1 MAVLDIQENVKF
13 CRKDLTLPD
22 RLDRDIFRR
31 YDVRGKIGS
40 QLSTE
45 VYFALGHAVA
55 CYAASLGQKKIVVGR
70 DGRNESPEFANALIQ
85 ALLGSGIDVIDIGM
99 VPTPVLYFATYQL
112 HTGSGLM
119 VTGSHN
125 PKDYN
130 GLKIMLA
137 GKTLAEDEILN
148 LFTIYNKRE
157 FIVGAGNYATCNLAA
172 DYIAR
177 IVSDIKLVKPLK
189 IVIDA
194 GNGAGGEIAP
204 KLFRALGADVTT
216 LFCDVDGNFPNHH
229 PDPTVPKN
237 LVVLQKKV
245 QEIGADCGLAFD
257 GDADRVGVVANNGVI
272 IWPDQ
277 LIMLLIKKVLSHN
290 PGATIVYDVKCSGN
304 LAGQIEKNGGKPL
317 MWCTGHSVLKA
328 KMLAENSPLAGEL
341 SGHIFFN
348 DKRWYGFDDGLYVGA
363 RFLEFLSEQSASAAE
378 CLNALPQAFSTPELK
393 VEVTTEQTKNILT
406 MLRAYNFGAAN
417 VNTIDGVRVD
427 FVDGWA
433 LVRASNTTPCLT
445 IRFEAESEKR
455 LEELKSLFKK
465 LLLQVDSALT
475 IEF

>member
-1 MAVLDIQENVKF
+1 MAVLDIQENAKF
-13 CRKDLTLPD
+13 CRRDLTLPD
-22 RLDRDIFRR
+22 CLDHNIFRR
-31 YDVRGKIGS
+31 YDVRGRIGS
-40 QLSTE
+40 QLSTA

-85 ALLGSGIDVIDIGM
+85 ALLSSGIDVIDIGM

-112 HTGSGLM
+112 GTGSGLM

-137 GKTLAEDEILN
+137 GKTLAEDAILN

-177 IVSDIKLVKPLK
+177 VVGDVKLARPLK

-237 LVVLQKKV
+237 LVMLQKKV
-245 QEIGADCGLAFD
+245 VVWLLMVMRIGL
-257 GDADRVGVVANNGVI
+257 V
-272 IWPDQ
+272 WLP
-277 LIMLLIKKVLSHN
+277 IMVRSF
-290 PGATIVYDVKCSGN
+290 
-304 LAGQIEKNGGKPL
+304 GQIN
-317 MWCTGHSVLKA
+317 
-328 KMLAENSPLAGEL
+328 
-341 SGHIFFN
+341 
-348 DKRWYGFDDGLYVGA
+348 
-363 RFLEFLSEQSASAAE
+363 
-378 CLNALPQAFSTPELK
+378 
-393 VEVTTEQTKNILT
+393 
-406 MLRAYNFGAAN
+406 
-417 VNTIDGVRVD
+417 
-427 FVDGWA
+427 
-433 LVRASNTTPCLT
+433 
-445 IRFEAESEKR
+445 
-455 LEELKSLFKK
+455 
-465 LLLQVDSALT
+465 
-475 IEF
+475 